1 MWMATIGPLCGLFAQ
16 RRRNMAIDLEA
27 RRRQL
32 DILVGVWDTTITP
45 LQPDGSPGEPSEAID
60 AYRWSANGLF
70 LQHDVD
76 ADMAGERV
84 LSMEILAVEPD
95 SGRYVTRSYDADGSM
110 NDFVAELDGREWRLT
125 GEEQRFSGAFSPD
138 GQRLEG
144 EWEQRGNAGWS
155 RLMRVSLRKR
165 Q

>member
-1 MWMATIGPLCGLFAQ
+1 
-16 RRRNMAIDLEA
+16 MAIDLEA

-45 LQPDGSPGEPSEAID
+45 LQPDGSPGEATRAID
-60 AYRWSANGLF
+60 AYQWSANGLF

-76 ADMAGERV
+76 ANRGGERV
-84 LSMEILAVEPD
+84 LSMEILAVEPET
-95 SGRYVTRSYDADGSM
+95 GRYVTRSYDADGSM
-110 NDFVAELDGREWRLT
+110 NDFAAELDGQNWRLI

-144 EWEQRGNAGWS
+144 EWEQRGDAGWT
-155 RLMRVSLRKR
+155 RLMHVSLRKR
-165 Q
+165 R